1 MSAPLLAL
9 KLKELRIQHSYT
21 QKYISYYLNISRG
34 GYAQYETGSRMPS
47 NDILLRLAE
56 LYHVGIDV
64 FINADTIPLSKTNAL
79 PPETVSEQNAE
90 TTETEE
96 ITKVTETNQIT
107 KNNQTIETSKTEE
120 ILDSLSPKQL
130 QKLGLFFLNSS
141 PSLLPEQLSQED
153 INFLSL
159 FKSLPVETQED
170 IKLFCSCKSK
180 QLSKKASEIA
190 SEK

>member
-64 FINADTIPLSKTNAL
+64 FINADTIPLSKTNTL
-79 PPETVSEQNAE
+79 PLETVSEQNAK

-96 ITKVTETNQIT
+96 ITKVTETNQTI
-107 KNNQTIETSKTEE
+107 KSNQTRETEE
-120 ILDSLSPKQL
+120 NADSLSLKQL

-170 IKLFCSCKSK
+170 IKLFCFCKSK
-180 QLSKKASEIA
+180 QLSKKVSKIT
-190 SEK
+190 SKK